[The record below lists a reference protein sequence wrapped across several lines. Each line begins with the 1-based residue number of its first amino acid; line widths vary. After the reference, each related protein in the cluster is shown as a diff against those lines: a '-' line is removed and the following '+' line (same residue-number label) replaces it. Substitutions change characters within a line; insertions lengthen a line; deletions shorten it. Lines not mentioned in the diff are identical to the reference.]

1 MTPLRQS
8 PTDPAFV
15 QDPYAFYD
23 RARAFGDLFY
33 WEDYGLPMDRGAVP
47 RADRRLPGG

>member
-1 MTPLRQS
+1 MQSLSQS

-23 RARAFGDLFY
+23 RARALALDLPLACARHLRHQPPAR
-33 WEDYGLPMDRGAVP
+33 E
-47 RADRRLPGG
+47 